1 MLVIDGQLYR
11 VLGVLAGGGAGIVTA
26 YDLLKLV

>member
-11 VLGVLAGGGAGIVTA
+11 VLGVRDAGGGGIVTA